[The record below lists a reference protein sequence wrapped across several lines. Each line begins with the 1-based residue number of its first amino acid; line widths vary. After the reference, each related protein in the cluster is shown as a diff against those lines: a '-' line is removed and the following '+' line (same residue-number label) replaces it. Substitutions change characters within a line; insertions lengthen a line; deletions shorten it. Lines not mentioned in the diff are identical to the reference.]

1 VWYASKGS
9 GSEWHTTL
17 CRGLEVGR
25 GSLVVSFLARN
36 SFIDAV
42 FTNTFWWSL
51 VVEGPSV
58 CERYEAYRSGSVCW
72 KFSSSGPRFVHM
84 SEVWGSCDD
93 SAGVQC
99 AAEGVKIAA
108 GAASATI
115 VHRQC
120 VRVGA
125 ADAVERRIA
134 VANSE
139 VADAKSILI
148 CAKVSVACS
157 AEGFPVDDMEIQSC
171 AAQCRSVCIYRMWW

>member
-1 VWYASKGS
+1 MPSAMHAMIAIATIICKTQSVTNEVWYASKGS

-17 CRGLEVGR
+17 CLGLEVGR
-25 GSLVVSFLARN
+25 GSLALSLLARN
-36 SFIDAV
+36 PFNEAM
-42 FTNTFWWSL
+42 FTNTRWWSL

-58 CERYEAYRSGSVCW
+58 RDRYEAYRSGAVFW

-84 SEVWGSCDD
+84 SAICGSGDD

-99 AAEGVKIAA
+99 AAEGLKIAA

-120 VRVGA
+120 VRVGT
-125 ADAVERRIA
+125 ADVVESRSV

-139 VADAKSILI
+139 AADVKIILVCEKVVW
-148 CAKVSVACS
+148 CALV
-157 AEGFPVDDMEIQSC
+157 
-171 AAQCRSVCIYRMWW
+171 